1 MRMSMRITIPAIV
14 LLSMS
19 VGRLVAQQPHD
30 FADVQKA
37 NVGRIA
43 WQYDTGG

>member
-1 MRMSMRITIPAIV
+1 MRLLIWVSVVGLM

-19 VGRLVAQQPHD
+19 VDRLGARQPHD
-30 FADVQKA
+30 GADHQKA
-37 NVGRIA
+37 TVGRIA